1 MIGHVMH
8 NVPRKR
14 QVATLWVNSIYLVVA
29 LFTTFSIVLPV
40 CSNFVWLFFKVRKR
54 KRKRKKVVFFKKK
67 SCLKTIVLDVIS
79 LRFFLDCILLVIPYS
94 LNLN

>member
-40 CSNFVWLFFKVRKR
+40 CSNFVWLFFKVRNRGSK
-54 KRKRKKVVFFKKK
+54 VFFVKKNK
-67 SCLKTIVLDVIS
+67 NNCNRLLTMS
-79 LRFFLDCILLVIPYS
+79 LNFFFALFTFGNRMYS
-94 LNLN
+94 LNLNR